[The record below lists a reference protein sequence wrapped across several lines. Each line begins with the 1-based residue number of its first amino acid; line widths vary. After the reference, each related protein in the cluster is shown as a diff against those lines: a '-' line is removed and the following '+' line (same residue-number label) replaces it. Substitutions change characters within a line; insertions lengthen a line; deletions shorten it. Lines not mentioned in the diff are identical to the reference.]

1 MLELFERG
9 GVMMYPLL
17 LSSLLAITIIFERLI
32 TLRRKKIIIPEIIHI
47 VEQFN
52 SVKDIELA
60 KNMCLRYKGPLPRI
74 ISLGLENSDLEKNG
88 MKELIED
95 QGRQEIRELERGL
108 GILETVAAIAPLLGL
123 TGTVLG
129 MIKVFGVIKAQG
141 VGQAAALSGGIS
153 EALLT
158 TVVGLFIGIPALI
171 FYNYFSRKAENFVL
185 DIEKHSG
192 TLISKLH
199 RIQSEDQN
207 GSRTFESI
215 NLDRQQPSA
224 R

>member
-1 MLELFERG
+1 MLELFDRG
-9 GVMMYPLL
+9 GTMMYPLL
-17 LSSLLAITIIFERLI
+17 LSSLLALTIIVERLI

-52 SVKDIELA
+52 SVEDIQLA

-74 ISLGLENSDLEKNG
+74 ISLGLENSDVDKSG

-95 QGRQEIRELERGL
+95 QGRQEIRELEKGL
-108 GILETVAAIAPLLGL
+108 GILETIAAIAPLLGL

-158 TVVGLFIGIPALI
+158 TVVGLFIGIPSLI

-185 DIEKHSG
+185 DIEKYSG
-192 TLISKLH
+192 ALIGKLH
-199 RIQSEDQN
+199 NIKSEDQN
-207 GSRTFESI
+207 GNRTFESI
-215 NLDRQQPSA
+215 STDRQSPST

>member
-1 MLELFERG
+1 MLELFDRG
-9 GVMMYPLL
+9 GTMMYPLL
-17 LSSLLAITIIFERLI
+17 LSSLLALTIIVERLI

-52 SVKDIELA
+52 SVEDIQLA

-74 ISLGLENSDLEKNG
+74 ISLGLENSDVDKSG

-95 QGRQEIRELERGL
+95 QGRQEIRE
-108 GILETVAAIAPLLGL
+108 LLGL

-158 TVVGLFIGIPALI
+158 TVVGLFIGIPSLI

-185 DIEKHSG
+185 DIEKYSG
-192 TLISKLH
+192 ALIGKLH
-199 RIQSEDQN
+199 NIKSEDQN
-207 GSRTFESI
+207 GNRTFESI
-215 NLDRQQPSA
+215 STDRQSPST